1 MLTVHGMPTV
11 MTVANAIRAF
21 DCAETHGE
29 QSIRSPPSQTCRER
43 RWFFRKPADISE
55 VDPVTFRG
63 SVDVHAL
70 PRLLIPVETAPG
82 ETRVAATPDTVKKFV
97 SLGCNVTVERGAG
110 SASGYLDDSY
120 GANGAELADPGDG
133 ASWSAA
139 DALLCVQ
146 SPSEVSL
153 GRLRKGA
160 LVVGLLAPYDN
171 GGLTANLQR
180 SGLSAMALEL
190 LPRISRAQ
198 SADALSSQANIAGYK
213 SVLLASAA
221 LDRYFPM
228 LMTAAGTVQPARV
241 VILGAGVAGLQAVA
255 TARRL
260 GAVVY
265 VSDIRP
271 AVKEQVESLGGRF
284 IEPPEM
290 DDKPAESGGYAKQA
304 SDAFL
309 AAQRQQLSDQLAE
322 ADVAI
327 CTAQVPGRQAPR
339 LISEDMLDRMRPGA
353 VVVDL
358 AVAQGG
364 NCAGTVPGQTV
375 ERKGVKLIGGNDLPC
390 TVPNHAS
397 ALYARNLVALL
408 EPTLKDSSLS
418 LDLDDELI
426 AGCLIAQD
434 GTIRRGDVLTPGAN

>member
-1 MLTVHGMPTV
+1 M
-11 MTVANAIRAF
+11 
-21 DCAETHGE
+21 
-29 QSIRSPPSQTCRER
+29 
-43 RWFFRKPADISE
+43 
-55 VDPVTFRG
+55 
-63 SVDVHAL
+63 DVHPL

-82 ETRVAATPDTVKKFV
+82 ETRVAATPDTVKKFI
-97 SLGCNVTVERGAG
+97 SLGCSVSVERGAG
-110 SASGYLDDSY
+110 AASGYLDEAY
-120 GANGAELADPGDG
+120 AQQGAELVGAGDE
-133 ASWSAA
+133 SIWSQT
-139 DALLCVQ
+139 DVLLCVQ
-146 SPSEVSL
+146 SPAPETL
-153 GRLRKGA
+153 ARLRQGA
-160 LVVGLLAPYDN
+160 LVVGLLSPYSN
-171 GGLTANLQR
+171 GELAASLQSR
-180 SGLSAMALEL
+180 GLSAMALEL

-228 LMTAAGTVQPARV
+228 LMTAAGTVQPAKV

-271 AVKEQVESLGGRF
+271 AVKEQVESLGARF

-290 DDKPAESGGYAKQA
+290 EEKPAESGGYAKQA

-327 CTAQVPGRQAPR
+327 CTAQVPGRRAPR

-364 NCAGTVPGQTV
+364 NCADTVPGQTV
-375 ERKGVKLIGGNDLPC
+375 DRKGVKLVAGNDLPC

-397 ALYARNLVALL
+397 ALYSRNLVALL
-408 EPTLKDSSLS
+408 EPTLKDGELS
-418 LDLDDELI
+418 LDTEDELI

>member
-1 MLTVHGMPTV
+1 M
-11 MTVANAIRAF
+11 
-21 DCAETHGE
+21 
-29 QSIRSPPSQTCRER
+29 
-43 RWFFRKPADISE
+43 
-55 VDPVTFRG
+55 
-63 SVDVHAL
+63 
-70 PRLLIPVETAPG
+70 PRLLIPVESATG
-82 ETRVAATPDTVKKFV
+82 ETRVAATPDTVKKFL
-97 SLGCNVTVERGAG
+97 SLGCTVAVERGAG
-110 SASGYLDDSY
+110 LAAGFVDV
-120 GANGAELADPGDG
+120 AFNTIGAELVDPGDPQV
-133 ASWSAA
+133 WSQV
-139 DALLCVQ
+139 DAVLCVQ
-146 SPSEVSL
+146 SPSADALARMRS
-153 GRLRKGA
+153 GA
-160 LVVGLLAPYDN
+160 LLVGLLAPY
-171 GGLTANLQR
+171 ANSSLAATLH
-180 SGLSAMALEL
+180 SAGLSAMALEL

-213 SVLLASAA
+213 AVLLSAAA

-241 VILGAGVAGLQAVA
+241 VVLGAGVAGLQAVA

-271 AVKEQVESLGGRF
+271 AVKEQVESLGARF
-284 IEPPEM
+284 IDPPQM

-309 AAQRQQLSDQLAE
+309 TAQRQQLSDQLAE

-327 CTAQVPGRQAPR
+327 CTAQVPGRKAPR

-364 NCAGTVPGQTV
+364 NCADTRPGETID
-375 ERKGVKLIGGNDLPC
+375 RKGVKLIGASELPC
-390 TVPNHAS
+390 SVPNHAS

-408 EPTLKDSSLS
+408 EPVFKEGQLS
-418 LDLDDELI
+418 LNIEDELI
-426 AGCLIAQD
+426 SGCLISQD
-434 GTIRRGDVLTPGAN
+434 GVIRHNEVLSAGGSN

>member
-1 MLTVHGMPTV
+1 M
-11 MTVANAIRAF
+11 
-21 DCAETHGE
+21 
-29 QSIRSPPSQTCRER
+29 
-43 RWFFRKPADISE
+43 
-55 VDPVTFRG
+55 
-63 SVDVHAL
+63 

-82 ETRVAATPDTVKKFV
+82 ETRIAATPDTVKKFLSFGCSV
-97 SLGCNVTVERGAG
+97 SVEFGAG
-110 SASGYLDDSY
+110 TASGYLDQSFQNQ
-120 GANGAELADPGDG
+120 GADLVPVADPG
-133 ASWSAA
+133 AWA
-139 DALLCVQ
+139 DADLVLCVQ
-146 SPSEVSL
+146 SPAPEALS
-153 GRLRKGA
+153 RMKAGA
-160 LVVGLLAPYDN
+160 VLVGLLSPYSN
-171 GGLTANLQR
+171 ASLTNALTAAK
-180 SGLSAMALEL
+180 LSAMALEL

-198 SADALSSQANIAGYK
+198 SADSLLSQANIAGYK
-213 SVLLASAA
+213 SVLLASSA

-271 AVKEQVESLGGRF
+271 AVKEQVESLGARF
-284 IEPPEM
+284 IDPPEM
-290 DDKPAESGGYAKQA
+290 EDKPSESGGYAKQA

-364 NCAGTVPGQTV
+364 NCAGTVPGETV
-375 ERKGVKLIGGNDLPC
+375 VRNGVKLVGGNDLPC

-408 EPTLKDSSLS
+408 EPVLKEGAVQLNT
-418 LDLDDELI
+418 DDELI
-426 AGCLIAQD
+426 AGCLISLD
-434 GTIRRGDVLTPGAN
+434 GSIRRQDVLNPGGN

>member
-1 MLTVHGMPTV
+1 MVV
-11 MTVANAIRAF
+11 F
-21 DCAETHGE
+21 
-29 QSIRSPPSQTCRER
+29 
-43 RWFFRKPADISE
+43 
-55 VDPVTFRG
+55 
-63 SVDVHAL
+63 AL
-70 PRLLIPVETAPG
+70 PRLLIPVESTPG
-82 ETRVAATPDTVKKFV
+82 ETRVAATPDTVKKFI
-97 SLGCNVTVERGAG
+97 SLGCSVVVERGAG
-110 SASGYLDDSY
+110 TPSGHLDEAY
-120 GANGAELADPGDG
+120 AAQGAELMELGDTSAWNQADV
-133 ASWSAA
+133 
-139 DALLCVQ
+139 LLCVQ
-146 SPSEVSL
+146 TPSAATL
-153 GRLRKGA
+153 ARLRQGA
-160 LVVGLLAPYDN
+160 LVVGLLSPYAN
-171 GGLTANLQR
+171 EELTAALKR

-228 LMTAAGTVQPARV
+228 LMTAAGTVQPAKV

-271 AVKEQVESLGGRF
+271 AVKEQVESLGARF

-290 DDKPAESGGYAKQA
+290 EEKPAESGGYAKQA

-327 CTAQVPGRQAPR
+327 CTAQVPGRRAPR

-364 NCAGTVPGQTV
+364 NCADTVPGQTV
-375 ERKGVKLIGGNDLPC
+375 DRKGVKLIGGNDLPC
-390 TVPNHAS
+390 SVPNHAS

-408 EPTLKDSSLS
+408 EPTLKDGVLS
-418 LDLDDELI
+418 LDPEDELI

-434 GTIRRGDVLTPGAN
+434 GSIRRGDVLTPGSN

>member
-1 MLTVHGMPTV
+1 MIP
-11 MTVANAIRAF
+11 
-21 DCAETHGE
+21 AE
-29 QSIRSPPSQTCRER
+29 S
-43 RWFFRKPADISE
+43 A
-55 VDPVTFRG
+55 
-63 SVDVHAL
+63 A
-70 PRLLIPVETAPG
+70 G
-82 ETRVAATPDTVKKFV
+82 ETRVAASPETVKKFTA
-97 SLGCNVTVERGAG
+97 LGCRVILEKGAG
-110 SASGYLDDSY
+110 QSSGFLDQAY
-120 GANGAELADPGDG
+120 AEAGAELVTCGDNTAWSQADV
-133 ASWSAA
+133 
-139 DALLCVQ
+139 LLCVQ
-146 SPSEVSL
+146 SPSANALSQ
-153 GRLRKGA
+153 LRRGA
-160 LVVGLLAPYDN
+160 LVVGLLSPY
-171 GGLTANLQR
+171 ANAELAGVLQQA
-180 SGLSAMALEL
+180 GLSAMALEL

-271 AVKEQVESLGGRF
+271 AVKEQVESLGARF
-284 IEPPEM
+284 IDPPEI

-327 CTAQVPGRQAPR
+327 CTAQVPGRRAPR

-364 NCAGTVPGQTV
+364 NCAETLPSQTV
-375 ERKGVKLIGGNDLPC
+375 DRNGVKLIGANDLPC

-397 ALYARNLVALL
+397 AMFARNLLALL
-408 EPTLKDSSLS
+408 QPTLKDGQLT
-418 LDLDDELI
+418 LDSEDELI
-426 AGCLIAQD
+426 AGCLISQD

>member
-1 MLTVHGMPTV
+1 MVV
-11 MTVANAIRAF
+11 F
-21 DCAETHGE
+21 
-29 QSIRSPPSQTCRER
+29 
-43 RWFFRKPADISE
+43 
-55 VDPVTFRG
+55 
-63 SVDVHAL
+63 AL
-70 PRLLIPVETAPG
+70 PRLLIPVESTPG
-82 ETRVAATPDTVKKFV
+82 ETRVAATPDTVKKFI
-97 SLGCNVTVERGAG
+97 SLGCSVVVERGAG
-110 SASGYLDDSY
+110 TPSGHLDEAY
-120 GANGAELADPGDG
+120 AAQGAELMELGDTSAWNQADV
-133 ASWSAA
+133 
-139 DALLCVQ
+139 LLCVQ
-146 SPSEVSL
+146 TPSAATL
-153 GRLRKGA
+153 ARLRQGA
-160 LVVGLLAPYDN
+160 LVVGLLSPYAN
-171 GGLTANLQR
+171 EELTAALKR

-228 LMTAAGTVQPARV
+228 LMTAAGTVQPAKV

-271 AVKEQVESLGGRF
+271 AVKEQVESLGARF

-290 DDKPAESGGYAKQA
+290 EEKPAESGGYAKQA

-327 CTAQVPGRQAPR
+327 CTAQVPGRRAPR

-364 NCAGTVPGQTV
+364 NCADTVPGQTV
-375 ERKGVKLIGGNDLPC
+375 DRKGVKLIGGNDLPC
-390 TVPNHAS
+390 SVPNHAS

-408 EPTLKDSSLS
+408 EPTLKDGVLS
-418 LDLDDELI
+418 LDPEDELI

-434 GTIRRGDVLTPGAN
+434 GSIRRGDVLTPGAN

>member
-1 MLTVHGMPTV
+1 VV
-11 MTVANAIRAF
+11 VF
-21 DCAETHGE
+21 
-29 QSIRSPPSQTCRER
+29 
-43 RWFFRKPADISE
+43 
-55 VDPVTFRG
+55 
-63 SVDVHAL
+63 AL
-70 PRLLIPVETAPG
+70 PRLLIPVESTPG

-97 SLGCNVTVERGAG
+97 SLGCSVAVECGAG
-110 SASGYLDDSY
+110 TPSGYLDEAY
-120 GANGAELADPGDG
+120 AEQGADLIEKGDTSAWSQADV
-133 ASWSAA
+133 
-139 DALLCVQ
+139 LLCVQ
-146 SPSEVSL
+146 SPSAATL
-153 GRLRKGA
+153 ARLRQGA
-160 LVVGLLAPYDN
+160 LVVGLLSPYAN
-171 GGLTANLQR
+171 EELTAALKR

-228 LMTAAGTVQPARV
+228 LMTAAGTVQPAKV

-271 AVKEQVESLGGRF
+271 AVKEQVESLGARF

-290 DDKPAESGGYAKQA
+290 EDKPSESGGYAKQA

-327 CTAQVPGRQAPR
+327 CTAQVPGRRAPR

-364 NCAGTVPGQTV
+364 NCADTVPGQTV
-375 ERKGVKLIGGNDLPC
+375 DRKGVKLIGGNDLPC
-390 TVPNHAS
+390 SVPNHAS

-408 EPTLKDSSLS
+408 EPTLKDGVLS
-418 LDLDDELI
+418 LDPEDELI

>member
-1 MLTVHGMPTV
+1 MVV
-11 MTVANAIRAF
+11 F
-21 DCAETHGE
+21 
-29 QSIRSPPSQTCRER
+29 
-43 RWFFRKPADISE
+43 
-55 VDPVTFRG
+55 
-63 SVDVHAL
+63 AL
-70 PRLLIPVETAPG
+70 PRLLIPVESTPG
-82 ETRVAATPDTVKKFV
+82 ETRVAATPDTVKKFI
-97 SLGCNVTVERGAG
+97 SLGCSVAVECGAG
-110 SASGYLDDSY
+110 TPSGYLDEAY
-120 GANGAELADPGDG
+120 AEQGADLIEKEDTSAWGQADV
-133 ASWSAA
+133 
-139 DALLCVQ
+139 LLCVQ
-146 SPSEVSL
+146 SPSAATL
-153 GRLRKGA
+153 ARLRQGA
-160 LVVGLLAPYDN
+160 LVVGLLSPYAN
-171 GGLTANLQR
+171 EELTAALKR

-228 LMTAAGTVQPARV
+228 LMTAAGTVQPAKV

-271 AVKEQVESLGGRF
+271 AVKEQVESLGARF

-290 DDKPAESGGYAKQA
+290 EDKPSESGGYAKQA

-327 CTAQVPGRQAPR
+327 CTAQVPGRRAPR

-364 NCAGTVPGQTV
+364 NCADTVPGKTV
-375 ERKGVKLIGGNDLPC
+375 DRKGVKLIGGNDLPC
-390 TVPNHAS
+390 SVPNHAS

-408 EPTLKDSSLS
+408 EPTLKDGVLS
-418 LDLDDELI
+418 LDPEDELI

>member
-1 MLTVHGMPTV
+1 MVV
-11 MTVANAIRAF
+11 F
-21 DCAETHGE
+21 
-29 QSIRSPPSQTCRER
+29 
-43 RWFFRKPADISE
+43 
-55 VDPVTFRG
+55 
-63 SVDVHAL
+63 AL
-70 PRLLIPVETAPG
+70 PRLLIPVESTPG
-82 ETRVAATPDTVKKFV
+82 ENRVAATPDTVKKFI
-97 SLGCNVTVERGAG
+97 SLGCSVAVERGAG
-110 SASGYLDDSY
+110 IPSGYLDEAY
-120 GANGAELADPGDG
+120 AEQGAELIEFGEVTAWNQADV
-133 ASWSAA
+133 
-139 DALLCVQ
+139 LLCVQ
-146 SPSEVSL
+146 TPSAATL
-153 GRLRKGA
+153 ARLRQGA
-160 LVVGLLAPYDN
+160 LVVGLLSPY
-171 GGLTANLQR
+171 ANEELAAALKR
-180 SGLSAMALEL
+180 SCLSAMALEL

-228 LMTAAGTVQPARV
+228 LMTAAGTVQPAKV

-271 AVKEQVESLGGRF
+271 AVKEQVESLGARF

-290 DDKPAESGGYAKQA
+290 EEKPAESGGYAKQA

-327 CTAQVPGRQAPR
+327 CTAQVPGRRAPR
-339 LISEDMLDRMRPGA
+339 LISEDMLDGMRPGA

-364 NCAGTVPGQTV
+364 NCADTVPGQTV
-375 ERKGVKLIGGNDLPC
+375 DRKGVKLIGGNDLPC
-390 TVPNHAS
+390 SVPNHAS

-408 EPTLKDSSLS
+408 EPTLKDGVLS
-418 LDLDDELI
+418 LDPEDELI

-434 GTIRRGDVLTPGAN
+434 GSIRRGDVLTPGSN

>member
-1 MLTVHGMPTV
+1 VV
-11 MTVANAIRAF
+11 VF
-21 DCAETHGE
+21 
-29 QSIRSPPSQTCRER
+29 
-43 RWFFRKPADISE
+43 
-55 VDPVTFRG
+55 
-63 SVDVHAL
+63 AL
-70 PRLLIPVETAPG
+70 PRLLIPVESTPG
-82 ETRVAATPDTVKKFV
+82 ETRVAATPDTVKKFI
-97 SLGCNVTVERGAG
+97 SLGCSVAVECGAG
-110 SASGYLDDSY
+110 TPSGYLDEAY
-120 GANGAELADPGDG
+120 AEQGADLIEKGDTSAWGQADV
-133 ASWSAA
+133 
-139 DALLCVQ
+139 LLCVQ
-146 SPSEVSL
+146 SPSAATL
-153 GRLRKGA
+153 ARLRQGA
-160 LVVGLLAPYDN
+160 LVVGLLSPYAN
-171 GGLTANLQR
+171 EELTAALKR

-228 LMTAAGTVQPARV
+228 LMTAAGTVQPAKV

-271 AVKEQVESLGGRF
+271 AVKEQVESLGARF

-290 DDKPAESGGYAKQA
+290 EDKPSESGGYAKQA

-327 CTAQVPGRQAPR
+327 CTAQVPGRRAPR

-364 NCAGTVPGQTV
+364 NCADTVPGQTV
-375 ERKGVKLIGGNDLPC
+375 DRKGVKLIGGNDLPC
-390 TVPNHAS
+390 SVPNHAS

-408 EPTLKDSSLS
+408 EPTLKDGVLS
-418 LDLDDELI
+418 LDPEDELI

>member
-1 MLTVHGMPTV
+1 M
-11 MTVANAIRAF
+11 
-21 DCAETHGE
+21 
-29 QSIRSPPSQTCRER
+29 
-43 RWFFRKPADISE
+43 
-55 VDPVTFRG
+55 
-63 SVDVHAL
+63 
-70 PRLLIPVETAPG
+70 PRLLIPVETSPG
-82 ETRVAATPDTVKKFV
+82 ETRIAATPDTVKKFLSFGCSV
-97 SLGCNVTVERGAG
+97 SVERGAG
-110 SASGYLDDSY
+110 MASGYLDHSY
-120 GANGAELADPGDG
+120 EDQGADLV
-133 ASWSAA
+133 SAA
-139 DALLCVQ
+139 DPDAWREADLVLCVQ
-146 SPSEVSL
+146 TPTSEALS
-153 GRLRKGA
+153 RMKRGA
-160 LVVGLLAPYDN
+160 LLVGLLSPYSN
-171 GGLTANLQR
+171 ESLKNSLTTV
-180 SGLSAMALEL
+180 GLSAMALEL

-213 SVLLASAA
+213 SVLLASSA

-271 AVKEQVESLGGRF
+271 AVKEQVESLGARF
-284 IEPPEM
+284 IDPPEM
-290 DDKPAESGGYAKQA
+290 DEKPAESGGYAKQA

-327 CTAQVPGRQAPR
+327 CTAQVPGRRAPR

-364 NCAGTVPGQTV
+364 NCAGTVPGETV
-375 ERKGVKLIGGNDLPC
+375 DRNGVKLIGGNDLPC

-408 EPTLKDSSLS
+408 EPVLKEGAVQ
-418 LDLDDELI
+418 LDTEDELI
-426 AGCLIAQD
+426 AGCLISHD
-434 GTIRRGDVLTPGAN
+434 GNLRRSDVLSPGAN

>member
-1 MLTVHGMPTV
+1 MP
-11 MTVANAIRAF
+11 I
-21 DCAETHGE
+21 
-29 QSIRSPPSQTCRER
+29 
-43 RWFFRKPADISE
+43 
-55 VDPVTFRG
+55 
-63 SVDVHAL
+63 
-70 PRLLIPVETAPG
+70 LLIPVETAAG
-82 ETRVAATPDTVKKFV
+82 ETRVAASPETVKKFTAQ
-97 SLGCNVTVERGAG
+97 GCRVILEKGAG
-110 SASGYLDDSY
+110 QSSGYLDEAY
-120 GANGAELADPGDG
+120 AEAGAELVSGGDSTAWSSADV
-133 ASWSAA
+133 
-139 DALLCVQ
+139 LLCVQ
-146 SPSEVSL
+146 TPSASAL
-153 GRLRKGA
+153 SQLRRGA
-160 LVVGLLAPYDN
+160 LVVGLLAPY
-171 GGLTANLQR
+171 ANAALASALEQA
-180 SGLSAMALEL
+180 GLSAMSLEL

-241 VILGAGVAGLQAVA
+241 VVLGAGVAGLQAVA

-271 AVKEQVESLGGRF
+271 AVKEQVESLGARF
-284 IEPPEM
+284 IDPPEM

-327 CTAQVPGRQAPR
+327 CTAQVPGRRAPR
-339 LISEDMLDRMRPGA
+339 LISEDMLDRMRPGS

-364 NCAGTVPGQTV
+364 NCADTIPSKTVD
-375 ERKGVKLIGGNDLPC
+375 RNGVKLIGANDLPC

-397 ALYARNLVALL
+397 AMYARNLLSLL
-408 EPTLKDSSLS
+408 QPTLKDGELI
-418 LDLDDELI
+418 LDSEDELI
-426 AGCLIAQD
+426 AGCLISQD
-434 GTIRRGDVLTPGAN
+434 GTIRRADVLTPGAN

>member
-1 MLTVHGMPTV
+1 MGRP
-11 MTVANAIRAF
+11 
-21 DCAETHGE
+21 
-29 QSIRSPPSQTCRER
+29 
-43 RWFFRKPADISE
+43 RKFAW
-55 VDPVTFRG
+55 VGGVTI
-63 SVDVHAL
+63 L
-70 PRLLIPVETAPG
+70 PRLLIPVESVAG
-82 ETRVAATPDTVKKFV
+82 ETRVAASPETVRKFV
-97 SLGCNVTVERGAG
+97 SLGCSVVIERGAG
-110 SASGYLDDSY
+110 ASSGFVDAAYSD
-120 GANGAELADPGDG
+120 AGAELIDAGDG
-133 ASWSAA
+133 QAWSQA
-139 DALLCVQ
+139 DLLLCVQ
-146 SPSEVSL
+146 APSAVTL
-153 GRLRKGA
+153 GRLRQGA
-160 LVVGLLAPYDN
+160 LVVGLLAPY
-171 GGLTANLQR
+171 ANEELAAALKR
-180 SGLSAMALEL
+180 GGLSAMALEL

-198 SADALSSQANIAGYK
+198 SADALSSQANVAGYK
-213 SVLLASAA
+213 AVLLGSSA

-228 LMTAAGTVQPARV
+228 LMTAAGTVQPAKV

-271 AVKEQVESLGGRF
+271 AVKEQVESLGARF
-284 IEPPEM
+284 IEPPELE
-290 DDKPAESGGYAKQA
+290 DKPAESGGYAKQA

-327 CTAQVPGRQAPR
+327 CTAQVPGRKAPR
-339 LISEDMLDRMRPGA
+339 LISEDMLDRMRPGS

-375 ERKGVKLIGGNDLPC
+375 DRNGVKLIGGNDLPC

-408 EPTLKDSSLS
+408 EPTLKDGALS
-418 LDLDDELI
+418 LNTEDELI

>member
-1 MLTVHGMPTV
+1 MVV
-11 MTVANAIRAF
+11 F
-21 DCAETHGE
+21 
-29 QSIRSPPSQTCRER
+29 
-43 RWFFRKPADISE
+43 
-55 VDPVTFRG
+55 
-63 SVDVHAL
+63 AL
-70 PRLLIPVETAPG
+70 PRLLIPVESTPG
-82 ETRVAATPDTVKKFV
+82 ETRVAATPDTVKKFI
-97 SLGCNVTVERGAG
+97 SLGCSVAVECGAG
-110 SASGYLDDSY
+110 TPSGYLDEAY
-120 GANGAELADPGDG
+120 AEQGADLIEAGDTSAWGQADV
-133 ASWSAA
+133 
-139 DALLCVQ
+139 LLCVQ
-146 SPSEVSL
+146 SPSASTL
-153 GRLRKGA
+153 ARLRHGA
-160 LVVGLLAPYDN
+160 LVVGLLSPYAN
-171 GGLTANLQR
+171 EELTAALKR

-228 LMTAAGTVQPARV
+228 LMTAAGTVQPAKV

-271 AVKEQVESLGGRF
+271 AVKEQVESLGARF

-290 DDKPAESGGYAKQA
+290 EDKPSESGGYAKQA

-327 CTAQVPGRQAPR
+327 CTAQVPGRRAPR

-364 NCAGTVPGQTV
+364 NCADTVPGQTV
-375 ERKGVKLIGGNDLPC
+375 DRKGVKLIGGNDLPC
-390 TVPNHAS
+390 SVPNHAS

-408 EPTLKDSSLS
+408 EPTLKDGVLS
-418 LDLDDELI
+418 LDPEDELI

>member
-1 MLTVHGMPTV
+1 MVV
-11 MTVANAIRAF
+11 F
-21 DCAETHGE
+21 
-29 QSIRSPPSQTCRER
+29 
-43 RWFFRKPADISE
+43 
-55 VDPVTFRG
+55 
-63 SVDVHAL
+63 AL
-70 PRLLIPVETAPG
+70 PRLLIPVESTPG
-82 ETRVAATPDTVKKFV
+82 ETRVAATPDTVKKFI
-97 SLGCNVTVERGAG
+97 SLGCSVAVERGAG
-110 SASGYLDDSY
+110 LASGYLDDAY
-120 GANGAELADPGDG
+120 AEQGADLIAAGDASAWSQADV
-133 ASWSAA
+133 
-139 DALLCVQ
+139 LLCVQ
-146 SPSEVSL
+146 PPSAATL
-153 GRLRKGA
+153 PRLRQGA
-160 LVVGLLAPYDN
+160 LVVGLLSPYAN
-171 GGLTANLQR
+171 EELTAALQR
-180 SGLSAMALEL
+180 GGLSAMALEL

-228 LMTAAGTVQPARV
+228 LMTAAGTVQPAKV

-271 AVKEQVESLGGRF
+271 AVKEQVESLGARF

-290 DDKPAESGGYAKQA
+290 DDKPSESGGYAKQA

-327 CTAQVPGRQAPR
+327 CTAQVPGRRAPR
-339 LISEDMLDRMRPGA
+339 LISEDMLDRMRPGS

-375 ERKGVKLIGGNDLPC
+375 DRRGVKLVAGNDLPC
-390 TVPNHAS
+390 SVPNHAS

-408 EPTLKDSSLS
+408 ESTLKDGALN
-418 LDLDDELI
+418 LDPEDELI

>member
-1 MLTVHGMPTV
+1 MVV
-11 MTVANAIRAF
+11 F
-21 DCAETHGE
+21 
-29 QSIRSPPSQTCRER
+29 
-43 RWFFRKPADISE
+43 
-55 VDPVTFRG
+55 
-63 SVDVHAL
+63 AL
-70 PRLLIPVETAPG
+70 PRLLIPVESTPG
-82 ETRVAATPDTVKKFV
+82 ETRVAATPDTVKKFI
-97 SLGCNVTVERGAG
+97 SLGCSVAVECGAG
-110 SASGYLDDSY
+110 TPSGYLDEAY
-120 GANGAELADPGDG
+120 AEQGADLIERGDTSAWSQADV
-133 ASWSAA
+133 
-139 DALLCVQ
+139 LLCVH
-146 SPSEVSL
+146 SPSAATL
-153 GRLRKGA
+153 ARLRQGA
-160 LVVGLLAPYDN
+160 LVVGLLSPYAN
-171 GGLTANLQR
+171 EELTAALKR

-228 LMTAAGTVQPARV
+228 LMTAAGTVQPAKV

-271 AVKEQVESLGGRF
+271 AVKEQVESLGARF

-290 DDKPAESGGYAKQA
+290 EDKPSESGGYAKQA

-327 CTAQVPGRQAPR
+327 CTAQVPGRRAPR

-364 NCAGTVPGQTV
+364 NCADTVPGQTV
-375 ERKGVKLIGGNDLPC
+375 DRKGVKLIGGNDLPC
-390 TVPNHAS
+390 SVPNHAS

-408 EPTLKDSSLS
+408 EPTLKDGVLS
-418 LDLDDELI
+418 LDPEDELI

-434 GTIRRGDVLTPGAN
+434 GTIRRGDVLTPGSN

>member
-1 MLTVHGMPTV
+1 MIV
-11 MTVANAIRAF
+11 F
-21 DCAETHGE
+21 
-29 QSIRSPPSQTCRER
+29 
-43 RWFFRKPADISE
+43 
-55 VDPVTFRG
+55 
-63 SVDVHAL
+63 AL
-70 PRLLIPVETAPG
+70 PRLLIPVESTPG
-82 ETRVAATPDTVKKFV
+82 ETRVAATPDTVKKFI
-97 SLGCNVTVERGAG
+97 SLGCSVVVERGAG
-110 SASGYLDDSY
+110 TPSGHLDEVY
-120 GANGAELADPGDG
+120 AEQGAELIELGDTSAWNQADV
-133 ASWSAA
+133 
-139 DALLCVQ
+139 LLCVQ
-146 SPSEVSL
+146 SPSASTL
-153 GRLRKGA
+153 SRLRQGA
-160 LVVGLLAPYDN
+160 LVVGLLSPYAN
-171 GGLTANLQR
+171 EELTAALKR

-228 LMTAAGTVQPARV
+228 LMTAAGTVQPAKV

-265 VSDIRP
+265 DSDIRP
-271 AVKEQVESLGGRF
+271 AVKEQVESLGARF

-290 DDKPAESGGYAKQA
+290 DEKPAESGGYAKQA

-327 CTAQVPGRQAPR
+327 CTAQVPGRRAPR

-364 NCAGTVPGQTV
+364 NCADTVPGQTV
-375 ERKGVKLIGGNDLPC
+375 DRKGVKLIGGNDLPC
-390 TVPNHAS
+390 SVPNHAS

-408 EPTLKDSSLS
+408 EPTLKDGVLS
-418 LDLDDELI
+418 LDPEDELI

>member
-1 MLTVHGMPTV
+1 MVV
-11 MTVANAIRAF
+11 F
-21 DCAETHGE
+21 
-29 QSIRSPPSQTCRER
+29 
-43 RWFFRKPADISE
+43 
-55 VDPVTFRG
+55 
-63 SVDVHAL
+63 AL
-70 PRLLIPVETAPG
+70 PRLLIPVESTPG

-97 SLGCNVTVERGAG
+97 SLGCSVAVECGAG
-110 SASGYLDDSY
+110 TPSGYLDEAY
-120 GANGAELADPGDG
+120 AEQGADLIEKGDTSAWSQADV
-133 ASWSAA
+133 
-139 DALLCVQ
+139 LLCVQ
-146 SPSEVSL
+146 SPSAATL
-153 GRLRKGA
+153 ARLRQGA
-160 LVVGLLAPYDN
+160 LVVGLLSPYAN
-171 GGLTANLQR
+171 EELTAALKR

-228 LMTAAGTVQPARV
+228 LMTAAGTVQPAKV

-271 AVKEQVESLGGRF
+271 AVKEQVESLGARF

-290 DDKPAESGGYAKQA
+290 EDKPSESGGYAKQA

-327 CTAQVPGRQAPR
+327 CTAQVPGRRAPR

-364 NCAGTVPGQTV
+364 NCADTVPGKTV
-375 ERKGVKLIGGNDLPC
+375 DRKGVKLIGGNDLPC
-390 TVPNHAS
+390 SVPNHAS

-408 EPTLKDSSLS
+408 EPTLKDGVLS
-418 LDLDDELI
+418 LDPEDELI

>member
-1 MLTVHGMPTV
+1 M
-11 MTVANAIRAF
+11 
-21 DCAETHGE
+21 
-29 QSIRSPPSQTCRER
+29 
-43 RWFFRKPADISE
+43 
-55 VDPVTFRG
+55 
-63 SVDVHAL
+63 
-70 PRLLIPVETAPG
+70 PG
-82 ETRVAATPDTVKKFV
+82 ETRVAATPDTVKKFI
-97 SLGCNVTVERGAG
+97 SLGCSVVVECGAG
-110 SASGYLDDSY
+110 TPSGHLDEAY
-120 GANGAELADPGDG
+120 AAQGAELMELGDTSAWNQADV
-133 ASWSAA
+133 
-139 DALLCVQ
+139 LLCVQ
-146 SPSEVSL
+146 TPSAATL
-153 GRLRKGA
+153 ARLRQGA
-160 LVVGLLAPYDN
+160 LVVGLLSPYAN
-171 GGLTANLQR
+171 EELTAALKR

-228 LMTAAGTVQPARV
+228 LMTAAGTVQPAKV

-271 AVKEQVESLGGRF
+271 AVKEQVESLGARF

-290 DDKPAESGGYAKQA
+290 EEKPAESGGYAKQA

-327 CTAQVPGRQAPR
+327 CTAQVPGRRAPR

-364 NCAGTVPGQTV
+364 NCADTVPGQTV
-375 ERKGVKLIGGNDLPC
+375 DRKGVKLIGGNDLPC
-390 TVPNHAS
+390 SVPNHAS

-408 EPTLKDSSLS
+408 EPTLKDGVLS
-418 LDLDDELI
+418 LDPEDELI

-434 GTIRRGDVLTPGAN
+434 GTIRRGDVLTPGSN

>member
-1 MLTVHGMPTV
+1 MVV
-11 MTVANAIRAF
+11 F
-21 DCAETHGE
+21 
-29 QSIRSPPSQTCRER
+29 
-43 RWFFRKPADISE
+43 
-55 VDPVTFRG
+55 
-63 SVDVHAL
+63 AL
-70 PRLLIPVETAPG
+70 PRLLIPVESTPG
-82 ETRVAATPDTVKKFV
+82 ETRVAATPDTVKKFI
-97 SLGCNVTVERGAG
+97 SLGCSVAVECGAG
-110 SASGYLDDSY
+110 TPSGYLDEAY
-120 GANGAELADPGDG
+120 AEQGADLIEKGDMSAWGQADV
-133 ASWSAA
+133 
-139 DALLCVQ
+139 LLCVQ
-146 SPSEVSL
+146 SPSAATL
-153 GRLRKGA
+153 ARLRQGA
-160 LVVGLLAPYDN
+160 LVVGLLSPYAN
-171 GGLTANLQR
+171 EELTAALKR

-228 LMTAAGTVQPARV
+228 LMTAAGTVQPAKV
-241 VILGAGVAGLQAVA
+241 VILGAGVAGLQAIA

-271 AVKEQVESLGGRF
+271 AVKEQVESLGARF

-290 DDKPAESGGYAKQA
+290 EDKPSESGGYAKQA

-327 CTAQVPGRQAPR
+327 CTAQVPGRRAPR

-364 NCAGTVPGQTV
+364 NCADTVPGQTV
-375 ERKGVKLIGGNDLPC
+375 DRKGVKLIGGNDLPC
-390 TVPNHAS
+390 SVPNHAS

-408 EPTLKDSSLS
+408 EPTLKDGVLS
-418 LDLDDELI
+418 LDPEDELI

>member
-1 MLTVHGMPTV
+1 MVV
-11 MTVANAIRAF
+11 FV
-21 DCAETHGE
+21 
-29 QSIRSPPSQTCRER
+29 
-43 RWFFRKPADISE
+43 
-55 VDPVTFRG
+55 
-63 SVDVHAL
+63 L
-70 PRLLIPVETAPG
+70 PRLLIPVESTPG
-82 ETRVAATPDTVKKFV
+82 ETRVAATPDTVKKFLSFGCDV
-97 SLGCNVTVERGAG
+97 SLERGAG
-110 SASGYLDDSY
+110 TSSGYLDQAYADQ
-120 GANGAELADPGDG
+120 GAQLIDPGDAAG
-133 ASWSAA
+133 WSQA
-139 DALLCVQ
+139 DILLCVQ
-146 SPSEVSL
+146 PPSAASL
-153 GRLRKGA
+153 ARLRQGA
-160 LVVGLLAPYDN
+160 LVVGLLSPYAN
-171 GGLTANLQR
+171 EELTASLKR
-180 SGLSAMALEL
+180 GSLSAMALEL

-228 LMTAAGTVQPARV
+228 LMTAAGTVQPAKV

-271 AVKEQVESLGGRF
+271 AVKEQVESLGARF
-284 IEPPEM
+284 IEPPALE
-290 DDKPAESGGYAKQA
+290 DKPAESGGYAKQA

-327 CTAQVPGRQAPR
+327 CTAQVPGRRAPR

-364 NCAGTVPGQTV
+364 NCADTVPGQTV
-375 ERKGVKLIGGNDLPC
+375 DRNGVKLIGGNDLPC

-408 EPTLKDSSLS
+408 DPTLKDGDLK
-418 LDLDDELI
+418 LDLEDELI
-426 AGCLIAQD
+426 AGCLVAQD
-434 GTIRRGDVLTPGAN
+434 GNILRGDVLTPGAS